1 MTATELRETDGKGRV
16 TLPRGY
22 ANATLLIEVVSD
34 VELRIR
40 KAKVVP
46 LTSSEEEPRFSEEE
60 PLILGGA
67 DKDFF
72 LAMLDNP
79 PKANEA
85 LKKLMKGE

>member
-22 ANATLLIEVVSD
+22 ANATLLIEVVND

-46 LTSSEEEPRFSEEE
+46 LTAEAEPRFSEEE
-60 PLILGGA
+60 PLVLSGA

-72 LAMLDNP
+72 LEMLDNP
-79 PKANEA
+79 PKANDA
-85 LKKLMKGE
+85 LKKLMKGK

>member
-1 MTATELRETDGKGRV
+1 MTELRETDGKGRV

-46 LTSSEEEPRFSEEE
+46 LTSEDEPRFSEEE
-60 PLILGGA
+60 PLVLCGA

-72 LAMLDNP
+72 LALLDNP
-79 PKANEA
+79 PKANDA
-85 LKKLMKGE
+85 LEKLMKGE